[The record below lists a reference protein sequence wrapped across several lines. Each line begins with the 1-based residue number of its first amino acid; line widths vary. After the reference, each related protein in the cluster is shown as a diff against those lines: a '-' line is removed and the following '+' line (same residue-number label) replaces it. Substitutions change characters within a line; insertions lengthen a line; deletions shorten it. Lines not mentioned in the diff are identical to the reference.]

1 MKDAAGFTAFVP
13 GFDFIKNLSQ
23 QAGASASPSGA
34 AIPGMAA
41 WVAPTFDVEELDKR
55 ISELRSVQ
63 FWLDQNARALAATIQ
78 ALEVQKMTLSTLKNM
93 DVGMEDISKAM
104 QVNPADFWAAWQTG
118 GTSPAGKASPAQAPE
133 VDKPP
138 QPAQAQQGSGPVE
151 PTQWWHAVSQQ
162 FQDIAANALKDIAAA
177 TDQANAAAERATT
190 SGSATKAAKKAVPA
204 KQAPTAAASKAAA
217 KSASAKKAAR
227 PSTPATKRRA

>member
-23 QAGASASPSGA
+23 QAGASANPSGA
-34 AIPGMAA
+34 AMPGMAA

-93 DVGMEDISKAM
+93 DVGMEDMSKAM

-118 GTSPAGKASPAQAPE
+118 GTSPAGKAAPAQAPE

-138 QPAQAQQGSGPVE
+138 QPSQAHQGTGTVE

-177 TDQANAAAERATT
+177 TAQANATAERAPT
-190 SGSATKAAKKAVPA
+190 SSSVTKAAKTASPA
-204 KQAPTAAASKAAA
+204 KQAPTTASKAAA
-217 KSASAKKAAR
+217 KSASGKKAAR
-227 PSTPATKRRA
+227 PTTQATKRRA

>member
-23 QAGASASPSGA
+23 QAGASANPSGA
-34 AIPGMAA
+34 AMPGMAA

-93 DVGMEDISKAM
+93 DVGMEDMSKAM
-104 QVNPADFWAAWQTG
+104 QVNQADFWEAWQTG
-118 GTSPAGKASPAQAPE
+118 RTSPAGKAAPAQAPE

-138 QPAQAQQGSGPVE
+138 QSSQAHQGTGTVE

-177 TDQANAAAERATT
+177 TAQANAAAERATT
-190 SGSATKAAKKAVPA
+190 SSPVTKAAKTAAPA
-204 KQAPTAAASKAAA
+204 KQAPTTASKAAA
-217 KSASAKKAAR
+217 KSAFGKKAAR
-227 PSTPATKRRA
+227 PTTQATKRRA

>member
-23 QAGASASPSGA
+23 QAGASANPSGA
-34 AIPGMAA
+34 AMPGMAA

-93 DVGMEDISKAM
+93 DVGMEDMSKAM

-118 GTSPAGKASPAQAPE
+118 GTSPAGKAAPAQAPE

-138 QPAQAQQGSGPVE
+138 QSSQAHQGTGTVE

-177 TDQANAAAERATT
+177 TAQANAAAERATT
-190 SGSATKAAKKAVPA
+190 SSPVTKAAKTAAPA
-204 KQAPTAAASKAAA
+204 KQAPTTASKAAA
-217 KSASAKKAAR
+217 KSAFGKKAAR
-227 PSTPATKRRA
+227 PTTQATKRRA

>member
-23 QAGASASPSGA
+23 QAGASANPSGA
-34 AIPGMAA
+34 AMPGMAA

-93 DVGMEDISKAM
+93 DVGMEDMSKAM

-118 GTSPAGKASPAQAPE
+118 RTSPAGKAAPAQAPE

-138 QPAQAQQGSGPVE
+138 QSSQAHQGTGTVE

-177 TDQANAAAERATT
+177 TAQANAAAERATT
-190 SGSATKAAKKAVPA
+190 SSPVTKAAKTAAPA
-204 KQAPTAAASKAAA
+204 KQAPTTASKAAA
-217 KSASAKKAAR
+217 KSAFGKKAAR
-227 PSTPATKRRA
+227 PTTQATKRRA